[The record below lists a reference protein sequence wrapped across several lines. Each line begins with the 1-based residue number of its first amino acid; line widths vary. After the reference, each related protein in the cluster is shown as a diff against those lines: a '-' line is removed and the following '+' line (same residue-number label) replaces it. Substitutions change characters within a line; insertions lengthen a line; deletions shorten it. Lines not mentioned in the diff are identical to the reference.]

1 MADDDA
7 AAKKK
12 KRSVFLNRDI
22 VMKRLHHKQQG
33 KKASP
38 MTLLKDIFEETD
50 DKDRFVGDIMFWKY
64 FEDIDID
71 RIYHTNSVEYRNL
84 KVMFFETLFYLV
96 LMFSVSIYA
105 YQLQSQD
112 VFEGRIEQLNY
123 WSGCDTRGNCKIQK
137 VEDVHTF
144 WSWMQDELVPLAY
157 TADLSMPKVAQIETV
172 YDNSKF
178 PLYWSP
184 RYIGSTQ
191 SNVLLGALRMRQLR
205 VKPNEGCHVSKLM
218 QHVYPDCYATYDEGR
233 ESRES
238 YDSRFAP
245 TYLKEAYEWAPR
257 DSTKQT
263 WVSGKSIT
271 YSGAGFFADLPAN
284 KSHARTMLQDLHKWR
299 WIDRLTRGIVVELT
313 TLNTNVDVIVN
324 TVILFEFTPNGAVTG
339 TVKSNAVRIFFFT
352 PSLQA
357 GNSLMS
363 FICMIQLW
371 VMFGIFVV
379 YGLWLMFKTTFNFL
393 GSSPM
398 GYLKRSSWSVRL
410 TFPFRI
416 LWQFYRYG
424 WNVAD
429 MMIMVCF
436 FLHMFFRIDCFLSVQ
451 SEPALAPDV
460 IGHPEK
466 FMPFAQLIEPLTI
479 GNNILAL
486 LAISCWIKLF
496 KYLCMSSYF
505 RLLVRILEKC
515 AMRLVVFAALLL
527 VVFFGFAVAFSIG
540 LGTQD
545 EDLITIQGSFLVL
558 FFLLI
563 DGFAVE
569 ESWFEPGKDQSMPMI
584 FLLYIFLI
592 YFVLLN
598 IFIAVVLDTY
608 SLASRIHAPDPE
620 AKNPMMVFL
629 ETYYNWMK
637 GQSLVKDD
645 SEENMKLED
654 LSVSLELL
662 PGLVRRKWVEKK
674 RRMQRVADQNF
685 AGMELFPEDDRDRVV
700 STMGS
705 DWMLPSTQT
714 DVFEQMT
721 SAKPLK
727 PVELYNIPD
736 AILKKEVTRA
746 QLQRLMD
753 EDVTVPLLLGSKR
766 AVDVIRKFK
775 QPDTQDN
782 SGETVTAV
790 KAMQGEVFSRIDKL
804 EQVAL
809 DEDVPRVPEIDQ
821 ITEQMS
827 GAITDVRNQFRV
839 QLTGVI
845 ESTAVLFEHLVELT
859 QGLDEVRINND
870 GVLQMVRNNAELEEQ
885 GGM

>member
-1 MADDDA
+1 MADDDG
-7 AAKKK
+7 AKKK

-22 VMKRLHHKQQG
+22 VMKRLHLKGQG

-84 KVMFFETLFYLV
+84 KVMFFETVFYFC
-96 LMFSVSIYA
+96 LMASITIYA

-112 VFEGRIEQLNY
+112 VFEGRIEQLHY
-123 WSGCDTRGNCKIQK
+123 WSGCDPRGNCQIQK
-137 VEDVHTF
+137 VEDIGSF

-157 TADLSMPKVAQIETV
+157 TEDQSMPKVAQIETL
-172 YDNSKF
+172 YDNSDF

-184 RYIGSTQ
+184 RYIGTTR
-191 SNVLLGALRMRQLR
+191 SNILLGALRMRQLR
-205 VKPNEGCHVSKLM
+205 VQPNIGCSVSKLM
-218 QHVYPDCYATYDEGR
+218 QHVYPDCYATYDE
-233 ESRES
+233 SRES
-238 YDSRFAP
+238 QEAFDSRFAP
-245 TYLKEAYEWAPR
+245 TYLKQAYTWSPIEQ
-257 DSTKQT
+257 TKQT
-263 WVSGKSIT
+263 AVRGKATI
-271 YSGAGFFADLPAN
+271 YSGAGYYMDLPAN
-284 KSHARTMLQDLHKWR
+284 KSHASAMLADLYQWR
-299 WIDRLTRGIVVELT
+299 WIDRLTRGIVIELT

-324 TVILFEFTPNGAVTG
+324 SVIIFEFSPNGAVTG
-339 TVKSNAVRIFFFT
+339 KVTSNAVRIFFFT

-357 GNSLMS
+357 GQSLLS

-371 VMFGIFVV
+371 CMFTVFVIWTF
-379 YGLWLMFKTTFNFL
+379 WLMFKTTLNFV
-393 GSSPM
+393 GKSPM
-398 GYLKRSSWSVRL
+398 TYLRDSTWSVRL
-410 TFPFRI
+410 LFPFRI

-429 MMIMVCF
+429 MVILATF
-436 FLHMFFRIDCFLSVQ
+436 FIHMSLRIGCFLSVQ
-451 SEPALAPDV
+451 SEPALLPEV
-460 IGHPEK
+460 IGHPEE
-466 FMPFAQLIEPLTI
+466 FMPFAKLIEPLKS
-479 GNNILAL
+479 GNQFLAL
-486 LAISCWIKLF
+486 LAITCWIKLF

-515 AMRLVVFAALLL
+515 AMRLVVFGALLL
-527 VVFFGFAVAFSIG
+527 IVFFGFAVAFSIG

-545 EDLITIQGSFLVL
+545 ENLITIQGSFLVL

-563 DGFAVE
+563 DGFSVE
-569 ESWFEPGKDQSMPMI
+569 ESWFEPGKDQSMPLI

-598 IFIAVVLDTY
+598 IFVAVVLDTY

-654 LSVSLELL
+654 LSISIDLL

-685 AGMELFPEDDRDRVV
+685 AGMILFPEEDKNRQAQA
-700 STMGS
+700 MGS

-714 DVFEQMT
+714 DVFEQLTNSKPM
-721 SAKPLK
+721 KPL
-727 PVELYNIPD
+727 ELYDIPE
-736 AILKKEVTRA
+736 AVFSKELSRA

-753 EDVTVPLLLGSKR
+753 EDATVSLLLGSKR

-782 SGETVTAV
+782 AGEKVTAV

-809 DEDVPRVPEIDQ
+809 DEDVPRVAEIDQ
-821 ITEQMS
+821 IAEQMS

-845 ESTAVLFEHLVELT
+845 EATAVLFEHLVELT
-859 QGLDEVRINND
+859 QGLDEVRVNND
-870 GVLQMVRNNAELEEQ
+870 GVIQMVRNNAEIENDA
-885 GGM
+885 